1 MKQPIGIID
10 SGVGGLGIFREI
22 SKLLPN
28 ENLIYLA
35 DNNNLPMGDKSAE
48 QIRQIATKI
57 FDFLISKHNI
67 KMGVLA
73 CNTLSVSSLD
83 HLRKNFSIPIVGT
96 VPVVKPSCELTQA
109 KKIAILATKLTANS
123 QYQKDLISKYCNG
136 IQTLS
141 IGCPGLVEL
150 IENGQV
156 DNPETI
162 AKLKEYLVPA
172 IDIDV
177 DIIGL
182 ACTHYPFIKHQIAK
196 LVSPKTKILD
206 SNEAVAKQVFRLINQ
221 EKQDSEDSAS
231 SHTFFVTKNAEKF
244 ESVGKMLIGNLVS
257 KVSLVKL

>member
-1 MKQPIGIID
+1 MKQPIGIVD

-22 SKLLPN
+22 AKLLPN

-35 DNNNLPMGDKSAE
+35 DNNNLPMGDKTAE

-57 FDFLISKHNI
+57 FNFLISRHNI
-67 KMGVLA
+67 KMGVVA

-83 HLRKNFSIPIVGT
+83 HLRKTFSIPIVGT
-96 VPVVKPSCELTQA
+96 VPVVKPSCELTQS

-123 QYQKDLISKYCNG
+123 PYQKDLISKYCNG

-150 IENGQV
+150 IEDGQL
-156 DNPETI
+156 DSPELI
-162 AKLKEYLVPA
+162 AKLKKYLTPA

-196 LVSPKTKILD
+196 LAPTKTKILD
-206 SNEAVAKQVFRLINQ
+206 SNEAVAKQVVRLLSQ
-221 EKQDSEDSAS
+221 KQQPSTEEAS
-231 SHTFFVTKNAEKF
+231 SNKFFVTKNAEKF
-244 ESVGKMLIGNLVS
+244 ENVGKMLIGNLATEVF
-257 KVSLVKL
+257 LVNL